1 MSTDNFKN
9 KTLMVTGGT
18 GSFGSIVVEHFLKTD
33 VSEIKVFSRDEKKQE
48 DMRRKFS
55 DKRLNFILGDV
66 RDIESVQSAIKKV
79 DYIFQ
84 AAALKQVPSC
94 EFFPYEAVKTN
105 IIGSQ
110 NVLESAIYAEV
121 ERVVVL
127 STDKAVYPINA
138 MGISKAMME
147 RIAIAKAREQS
158 LINSGTKISVTRYGN
173 VMCSRGSVIP
183 FFINKIINGEPL
195 TITNPEMTR
204 FMMSLD
210 ESLKLVLFSF
220 LESNQGDITVQK
232 SPAATVEELANSLQ
246 RIFSSKSE
254 IKIIGPR
261 HGEKKHETLC
271 SSEEMIKANDCGD
284 YYQIPADLR
293 EHDYSNLSS
302 GEMSFDV
309 QSYASNKT
317 EILAGKDLDD
327 LLLQQPYVIDAL
339 KRHCG

>member
-1 MSTDNFKN
+1 MSINKFSN
-9 KTLMVTGGT
+9 KTLLVTGGT
-18 GSFGSIVVEHFLKTD
+18 GSFGSTVVEYFLKTD
-33 VSEIKVFSRDEKKQE
+33 ISEIKVFSRDEKKQE
-48 DMRRKFS
+48 DMRRQFK
-55 DKRLNFILGDV
+55 DKRLNFIIGDV
-66 RDIESVQSAIKKV
+66 RDTDSVRSAMRGV
-79 DYIFQ
+79 NYVFQ

-105 IIGSQ
+105 ITGSQ
-110 NVLESAIYAEV
+110 NVLESSIDAGV

-158 LINSGTKISVTRYGN
+158 LIKGDTKISVTRYGN

-183 FFINKIINGEPL
+183 FFVKKILNDEPL
-195 TITNPEMTR
+195 TVTDPSMTR

-220 LESNQGDITVQK
+220 LDAEQGDITVQK
-232 SPAATVEELANSLQ
+232 SPSASVGELANSLQ

-254 IKIIGPR
+254 IKLIGPR

-271 SSEEMIKANDCGD
+271 STEEMMKAIDLEG
-284 YYQIPADLR
+284 YYRVPADLR
-293 EHDYSNLSS
+293 DHDYDESLT
-302 GEMSFDV
+302 EELKLEA
-309 QSYASNKT
+309 QSYSSNNT
-317 EILAGKDLDD
+317 NILTGEALDK
-327 LLLQQPYVIDAL
+327 LLMSQSYIVNTL
-339 KRHCG
+339 KRIND

>member
-1 MSTDNFKN
+1 MSINQFSN
-9 KTLMVTGGT
+9 KTLLVTGGT
-18 GSFGSIVVEHFLKTD
+18 GSFGSTVVEYFLKTD
-33 VSEIKVFSRDEKKQE
+33 ISEIKVFSRDEKKQE
-48 DMRRKFS
+48 DMRRQFK
-55 DKRLNFILGDV
+55 DKRLNFIIGDV
-66 RDIESVQSAIKKV
+66 RDTDSVRSAMRGV
-79 DYIFQ
+79 NYVFQ

-105 IIGSQ
+105 ITGSQ
-110 NVLESAIYAEV
+110 NVLESSIDAGV

-158 LINSGTKISVTRYGN
+158 IVKGGTTISVTRYGN

-183 FFINKIINGEPL
+183 FFVKKILNDEPL
-195 TITNPEMTR
+195 TITDPSMTR

-220 LESNQGDITVQK
+220 LDAEQGDITVQK
-232 SPAATVEELANSLQ
+232 SPSASVGELANSLQ

-254 IKIIGPR
+254 IKLIGPR

-271 SSEEMIKANDCGD
+271 STEEMMKAIDLEG
-284 YYQIPADLR
+284 YYRVPADLR
-293 EHDYSNLSS
+293 DHDYDESLK
-302 GEMSFDV
+302 EELKLEA
-309 QSYASNKT
+309 QSYSSNNT
-317 EILAGKDLDD
+317 NILTGEALDE
-327 LLLQQPYVIDAL
+327 LLMSQSYITNTL
-339 KRHCG
+339 KR